1 MTASGIFKF
10 EFWYVRKYGFYEQSM
25 LQYHHKVMNV
35 FWNID
40 TKFTFKI
47 MISFLKI
54 HLL

>member
-10 EFWYVRKYGFYEQSM
+10 EFWYVRKYRFYEQSM
-25 LQYHHKVMNV
+25 YHHKVMNI